1 MSNKQ
6 RGLLIIFIF
15 VISTVLI
22 SACTQSLSSAPVAT
36 PTLLPADLFVA
47 PLPSAEN
54 PMAMIEEFAKQ
65 TAAAQ
70 TTIANGGTP
79 VSPQAI
85 ATIASHAALGTY
97 GVVGM
102 SSRGLA
108 DGIAQLLVRD
118 PHRGIEVH
126 TEGDSITIDAYII
139 VEYGTRV
146 SAVAGS
152 VAKSV
157 RYQVEQMLGMP
168 VAAVSVHVQDLRVS
182 SVD

>member
-1 MSNKQ
+1 MTARPPASSPLG
-6 RGLLIIFIF
+6 RI
-15 VISTVLI
+15 TV
-22 SACTQSLSSAPVAT
+22 SQ
-36 PTLLPADLFVA
+36 
-47 PLPSAEN
+47 
-54 PMAMIEEFAKQ
+54 
-65 TAAAQ
+65 
-70 TTIANGGTP
+70 
-79 VSPQAI
+79 QAI

-126 TEGDSITIDAYII
+126 TEGDAITIDAYII

-152 VAKSV
+152 VANSV

-168 VAAVSVHVQDLRVS
+168 VAAVSIHVQDLRVS

>member
-1 MSNKQ
+1 MTGDHPA
-6 RGLLIIFIF
+6 RG
-15 VISTVLI
+15 
-22 SACTQSLSSAPVAT
+22 
-36 PTLLPADLFVA
+36 
-47 PLPSAEN
+47 PLGRV
-54 PMAMIEEFAKQ
+54 
-65 TAAAQ
+65 T
-70 TTIANGGTP
+70 

>member
-1 MSNKQ
+1 M
-6 RGLLIIFIF
+6 
-15 VISTVLI
+15 T
-22 SACTQSLSSAPVAT
+22 AEP
-36 PTLLPADLFVA
+36 PARA
-47 PLPSAEN
+47 PLGRV
-54 PMAMIEEFAKQ
+54 
-65 TAAAQ
+65 
-70 TTIANGGTP
+70 TI
-79 VSPQAI
+79 SQRAI

-102 SSRGLA
+102 SSRSLA

-118 PHRGIEVH
+118 PHRGIEVR
-126 TEGDSITIDAYII
+126 TEGDAILIDAYII

-146 SAVAGS
+146 SAVASS
-152 VAKSV
+152 VANSV